1 MTIPIFKMKFTAV
14 KYLMLYLTFLVVFVS
29 QLHAQDNSIQLTF
42 NKLNDSISAGNMNFN
57 ILKIYNPSAKVVTAS
72 LTFSGPEEWSIISMV
87 SDQLQLNPNDTLYVP
102 IHISASSNAIG
113 GISYIISALL
123 KADDQA
129 YMASTNVSVAAS
141 SKWDFS
147 VYKNNLFFTETN
159 PSTTLHIK
167 LANKG
172 NTNELIKLN
181 YKVGKLIAFRNNDLD
196 YSEYI
201 NLAAHTDTTIFQT
214 VAYQTKLSATDK
226 QRYSNNWKESSVIVS
241 ASTDKDS
248 KSTALQLQ
256 KLASTFENQRNQ
268 SASPLNVDYQMYN
281 LMSRQPIRNSVR
293 AYGSLLFK
301 KNRELQYSAGVQSVY
316 FGPSSTPF
324 DFTRQFQYSLAYNSK
339 MSSVQLGYNV
349 SNGSLHTLNGRGV
362 VGNLRFAR
370 NASVKYSF
378 IQNPYSDIVGQSAGV
393 NFGVGPV
400 ALNSEIVHEKSNK
413 NRYQASSVG
422 AGFGFSLFKNHALN
436 LQLLGSRVTHDLGSK
451 DTTVLGLSYRLTY
464 NIRYKDFNL
473 RLNSMSS
480 EQNYILNSGLQ
491 QTYLDSRFR
500 VNDKIYFTLYGNR
513 QYYATSRYPY
523 SFYNKSNHNLT
534 DYARLSMSYYTGKVI
549 FQFGPNYSGSAREVF
564 SGLANYKSEFITHQP
579 GIWTSATV
587 KLGGYRSLTP
597 NLSLNTV
604 RFTFKTNDPSLEN
617 FTLNNNLSYS
627 VGLNYFDA
635 NWRINAYYA
644 SGSTSD
650 LYRSV
655 QVDEKPTLSSSLQ
668 FRPMYENYF
677 FNRKVR
683 LSAYLNYAYY
693 MPSGRENIAYNI
705 KYDHYFKK
713 GWNLSVSGFMY
724 TNIRIL
730 DDERGRV
737 STKDVN
743 VMVGISKAFNFQQP
757 RIKYHNLK
765 AIFFNDL
772 DGDRKKS
779 ENEPPVSNIVVG
791 VEKNQ
796 LRRNEA
802 SAIPEIRLIS
812 DLNGQIA
819 IDNLPRDEYR
829 LSFSPI
835 SNLEYLY
842 FLNGA
847 EQSYMNEKNNTLY
860 IPLAES
866 YKIKGKIIV
875 KRDPNS
881 TEGKIDLSGIRV
893 TAKGTNGEVYSVLTD
908 NFGAFVLSVPNGDKY
923 KVKVVNVFGEYFRID
938 TDEVT
943 VQFTQNKTLNVD
955 FIFIE
960 KKREIQFDNGNQLY
974 NFNSIGNQ

>member
-1 MTIPIFKMKFTAV
+1 MTVPIFKMKNTA
-14 KYLMLYLTFLVVFVS
+14 LHRLVLFVAVS
-29 QLHAQDNSIQLTF
+29 FFIISPLHSQDNSIQLSF
-42 NKLNDSISAGNMNFN
+42 NKSNDSITAGNINFN
-57 ILKIYNPSAKVVTAS
+57 ILKIYNPSAKTINAS
-72 LTFSGPEEWSIISMV
+72 LLFSGPEEWSIISMT
-87 SDQLQLNPNDTLYVP
+87 SEQLQLNANDTLYVP
-102 IHISASSNAIG
+102 IHISPSNNAIG

-123 KADDQA
+123 KTDDQT
-129 YMASTNVSVAAS
+129 YMASTNVSVTAS

-167 LANKG
+167 LANRG
-172 NTNELIKLN
+172 NTNELVKLN
-181 YKVGKLIAFRNNDLD
+181 YKVGKLISFRNNDTD

-201 NLAAHTDTTIFQT
+201 NLAAHKDTLIYQT
-214 VAYQTKLSATDK
+214 VAHQTKLSATDK
-226 QRYSNNWKESSVIVS
+226 QRYANNWKESSVVVS
-241 ASTDKDS
+241 ASTDKES

-256 KLASTFENQRNQ
+256 KLNSVFENQRNQ
-268 SASPLNVDYQMYN
+268 SASPLNIDYQMYN
-281 LMSRQPIRNSVR
+281 LMARQPIRNSLR

-301 KNRELQYSAGVQSVY
+301 KNRELQYSAGVQSIY
-316 FGPSSTPF
+316 FGETTTKF

-339 MSSVQLGYNV
+339 MNSIQLGYNV
-349 SNGSLHTLNGRGV
+349 SNGSLHTLNGRGI
-362 VGNLRFAR
+362 VGSLRFAR
-370 NASVKYSF
+370 NASIKYSF

-393 NFGVGPV
+393 NFGLGPL
-400 ALNSEIVHEKSNK
+400 ALNTEIVHEKA
-413 NRYQASSVG
+413 NRNNYQATSGG
-422 AGFGFSLFKNHALN
+422 AGLGFTLFKSHSVN
-436 LQLLGSRVTHDLGSK
+436 LQLLGSKVTHDLGTK
-451 DTTVLGLSYRLTY
+451 DTSVLGLSYKLTY
-464 NIRYKDFNL
+464 SIRYKDFNL

-480 EQNYILNSGLQ
+480 ERNYIQNSGLQ
-491 QTYLDSRFR
+491 QTYLDSRLR

-523 SFYNKSNHNLT
+523 SFYNQSNHNLT
-534 DYARLSMSYYTGKVI
+534 DYARLSMSFYTGKVI
-549 FQFGPNYSGSAREVF
+549 FQFGPNYSGSTREVF
-564 SGLANYKSEFITHQP
+564 SGLANFKSEYITQQP
-579 GIWTSATV
+579 GVWTSATV
-587 KLGGYRSLTP
+587 KLGGYRSITP
-597 NLSLNTV
+597 NVSLNTV
-604 RFTFKTNDPSLEN
+604 RFNFKTTDPSLEN

-677 FNRKVR
+677 FDRKVR

-705 KYDHYFKK
+705 KYDHFFKK

-743 VMVGISKAFNFQQP
+743 VMVGVTKAFNIQQP

-765 AIFFNDL
+765 AVFFNDM
-772 DGDRKKS
+772 DGDRLKS

-791 VEKNQ
+791 VEKSQ

-812 DLNGQIA
+812 DVNGQIA
-819 IDNLPRDEYR
+819 INNLPRDDYR

-842 FLNGA
+842 FLNGS
-847 EQSYMNEKNNTLY
+847 EQTYMNEKNNTLY

-866 YKIKGKIIV
+866 YKIKGRVIV

-908 NFGAFVLSVPNGDKY
+908 NFGAYVLSVPNADKY
-923 KVKVVNVFGEYFRID
+923 KVKVANVFGAYFRID
-938 TDEVT
+938 TDEMT

-955 FIFIE
+955 FVFVE
-960 KKREIQFDNGNQLY
+960 QKREIQFDNGNQFY
-974 NFNSIGNQ
+974 NFNSIGNP